1 MTRLLIRACRR
12 EPVERTPIWLMRQ
25 AGRYMSVYRAV
36 RERHG
41 FLQMVK
47 QPEVAAEVTLQP
59 IEAFGMDAAIIFA
72 DILPP
77 LEGLGLHLTFE
88 KGEGP
93 VIHNP
98 IRVPADIAAL
108 RPYEPEAVSG
118 YTLEA
123 LRIVRAAL
131 PEATAL
137 FGFSGA
143 PFTLASYAIEG
154 GGSREYRRT
163 KIMMYRDPASWQTL
177 MTKLTDLVVA
187 YLIAQVQAGA
197 DVVQIFDSWAGALS
211 PGDFADLDFLVS
223 SVGLT
228 EDINGH
234 YQLKVKAV
242 TPAGISEYSLENN
255 MQDFEIYPVSI
266 SVASMNIS
274 NGEKDVKI
282 DEVITLT
289 FSRPIIEGI
298 NYSKI
303 TFTDNSL
310 NKVEFSKSI
319 EGSTL
324 TLTPLQPLAN
334 GTVYKLSLPVGAV
347 EDSFG
352 YVLKNTYEMSFE
364 TVSSSPQVIFT
375 DPWDKEHDVFLD
387 SDIRIKYSESINAG
401 PAFSDIYL
409 ALVSDN

>member
-47 QPEVAAEVTLQP
+47 QPDVAAEVTLQP

-77 LEGLGLHLTFE
+77 LEGLGLQLTFE

-131 PEATAL
+131 PETTAL

-163 KIMMYRDPASWQTL
+163 KLMMYRDPASWQTL

-187 YLIAQVQAGA
+187 YLIAQAHAGA

-211 PGDFADLDFLVS
+211 PDDFAEYVLPYVQRAVAETRAATGVPIVYFGTDMNGMLPLLRATGADVLGLDWRIRLADGWAQYGYDVAVQGNLDPTTLHAPWPEIERRAKAILDQAAGRPGHIFN
-223 SVGLT
+223 VGHGIIT
-228 EDINGH
+228 E
-234 YQLKVKAV
+234 
-242 TPAGISEYSLENN
+242 TPEEH
-255 MQDFEIYPVSI
+255 
-266 SVASMNIS
+266 VAR
-274 NGEKDVKI
+274 
-282 DEVITLT
+282 L
-289 FSRPIIEGI
+289 
-298 NYSKI
+298 
-303 TFTDNSL
+303 
-310 NKVEFSKSI
+310 VEFV
-319 EGSTL
+319 
-324 TLTPLQPLAN
+324 QN
-334 GTVYKLSLPVGAV
+334 YR
-347 EDSFG
+347 
-352 YVLKNTYEMSFE
+352 Y
-364 TVSSSPQVIFT
+364 
-375 DPWDKEHDVFLD
+375 
-387 SDIRIKYSESINAG
+387 AG
-401 PAFSDIYL
+401 EA
-409 ALVSDN
+409 

>member
-47 QPEVAAEVTLQP
+47 QPDVAAEVTLQP
-59 IEAFGMDAAIIFA
+59 IEAFGMDASIIFA

-77 LEGLGLHLTFE
+77 LEGLGLQLTFE

-108 RPYEPEAVSG
+108 RPYEPEAASG

-123 LRIVRAAL
+123 LRIVRSAL
-131 PEATAL
+131 PETTAL

-187 YLIAQVQAGA
+187 YLIAQVHAGA

-211 PGDFADLDFLVS
+211 PDDFAEYVLPYV
-223 SVGLT
+223 
-228 EDINGH
+228 
-234 YQLKVKAV
+234 QRAV
-242 TPAGISEYSLENN
+242 AETRAATG
-255 MQDFEIYPVSI
+255 V
-266 SVASMNIS
+266 
-274 NGEKDVKI
+274 
-282 DEVITLT
+282 
-289 FSRPIIEGI
+289 PIIYFGTDMNGMLPLLRATGADVLGLDWRIRLADGWAQYGYDVAVQGNLDPTTLHAPWPEIERRAKAILDQAAGRPGHIFNVGHGI
-298 NYSKI
+298 I
-303 TFTDNSL
+303 TETPEEHVARL
-310 NKVEFSKSI
+310 VEFV
-319 EGSTL
+319 
-324 TLTPLQPLAN
+324 QN
-334 GTVYKLSLPVGAV
+334 YR
-347 EDSFG
+347 
-352 YVLKNTYEMSFE
+352 Y
-364 TVSSSPQVIFT
+364 
-375 DPWDKEHDVFLD
+375 
-387 SDIRIKYSESINAG
+387 AG
-401 PAFSDIYL
+401 EA
-409 ALVSDN
+409 